1 MKIDTKLRHLG
12 PVDITALKQAALSV
26 PEEAWTEDTLRQE
39 VFADVHQAT
48 RSIIMVFIDLAVWP
62 SIRVN
67 KRKGWD
73 YFAKDAQPII
83 EHIVKNHYQPGG
95 VVIRAMIAN
104 LLAGQRIAPHIDTDP
119 SFAIGH
125 RIHVP
130 LVTNDEV
137 DFRLAGEV
145 FHLKEGVA
153 YEINNLEMH
162 GVHNRSNQDRL
173 HLIFDYVE
181 R

>member
-1 MKIDTKLRHLG
+1 MKIDQKLKHLG
-12 PVDITALKQAALSV
+12 PVEFTELKTAVLSV
-26 PEEAWTEDTLRQE
+26 PPETWFEDKIRQE
-39 VFADVHQAT
+39 MFADVHQST

-67 KRKGWD
+67 KRSGWD
-73 YFAKDAQPII
+73 LFAKQAQPII
-83 EHIVKNHYQPGG
+83 EDIVLKHYKPGG

-104 LLAGQRIAPHIDTDP
+104 LLAGERISPHIDTDP

-130 LVTNDEV
+130 LVTNGDV
-137 DFRLAGEV
+137 DFRIGGEL
-145 FHLKEGVA
+145 FHLKEGLA

-162 GVHNRSNQDRL
+162 AVHNRSNQDRL